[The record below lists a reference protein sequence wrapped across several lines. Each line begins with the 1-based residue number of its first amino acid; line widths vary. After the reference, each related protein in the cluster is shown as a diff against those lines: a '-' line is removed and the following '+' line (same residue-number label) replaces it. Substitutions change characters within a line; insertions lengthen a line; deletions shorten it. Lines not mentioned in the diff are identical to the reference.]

1 MTQAMQGGIQER
13 KKSFSSFTYKE
24 AVQQLGIVELSRWV
38 MEAEPVPISDFFRQR
53 LDRLQR
59 FDLESLEVSKT
70 LLIDAICEEGLE
82 GVDARG
88 DRLHHRL
95 KVWKGAYL
103 EGEKTCGNADY
114 LIAQRRAYL
123 EAPFV
128 CVIEAK
134 KDDFEQGTAQCLVE
148 MQACQWMN
156 RQLGQA
162 LTVYGIVTNGEGWKF
177 YRLGIDGAVAET
189 LLYGIGEMIWMRRP
203 VGRDERGDRL
213 CRLWGGGL
221 PCNRPPIC

>member
-1 MTQAMQGGIQER
+1 MIPVIQER

-24 AVQQLGIVELSRWV
+24 AFKHLGLVELFRWSIDADPV
-38 MEAEPVPISDFFRQR
+38 MISDFFRQR

-82 GVDARG
+82 GFE
-88 DRLHHRL
+88 RL

-114 LIAQRRAYL
+114 LIAQRRGYL
-123 EAPFV
+123 EAPYV

-134 KDDFEQGTAQCLVE
+134 KDDFEQGAAQCLVE
-148 MQACQWMN
+148 MQACQWTN
-156 RQLGQA
+156 QQLGRSV
-162 LTVYGIVTNGEGWKF
+162 TIYGIVTNGEGWKF
-177 YRLGIDGAVAET
+177 YRLDVDGVVSES
-189 LLYGIGEMIWMRRP
+189 LLHGIGEMSILLGLLRAFF
-203 VGRDERGDRL
+203 GL
-213 CRLWGGGL
+213 CEKNLD
-221 PCNRPPIC
+221 